1 MSGWA
6 GCQSVEM
13 IGMRDALR
21 ALSDLVVPRACA
33 VCGELDVVV
42 CEPCDLRIR
51 AGGGARRTLALPQ
64 VSVVVHSAVVSGPE
78 ILRLIS
84 LFKDTG
90 RSDLAPYLGG
100 VLRAVSATQEA
111 LNERRT
117 HAEGRSAAEIVVTV
131 PQSRRA
137 YRRRG
142 WAPAQ
147 VLARAA
153 GYSLV
158 NVLEVQARHVDQTT
172 LSRDA
177 RWRNVSHTV
186 RVSPDRED
194 IVRGRTVTIVDDV
207 ITTGATMAEVARA
220 LTVAGAGRVQGV
232 TLASVV
238 RASQQTHR

>member
-1 MSGWA
+1 MNDGT
-6 GCQSVEM
+6 GCQSGEM
-13 IGMRDALR
+13 MRLRDALR
-21 ALSDLVVPRACA
+21 TLADLVVPRDCG

-42 CEPCDLRIR
+42 CETCDLRIR
-51 AGGGARRTLALPQ
+51 ESGGARRTLAFPGD
-64 VSVVVHSAVVSGPE
+64 SVAVYSAVVSGPE

-100 VLRAVSATQEA
+100 VLHAVSATQEA
-111 LNERRT
+111 PRARRN
-117 HAEGRSAAEIVVTV
+117 HSEGSSGADLVVTV

-142 WAPAQ
+142 WDPAQ
-147 VLARAA
+147 TLARAA

-186 RVSPDRED
+186 RVSPDRAD
-194 IVRGRTVTIVDDV
+194 IIRGRNVTIVDDV
-207 ITTGATMAEVARA
+207 ITTGATMTEVARA
-220 LTVAGAGRVQGV
+220 LRSAGAMRVQGV

-238 RASQQTHR
+238 